1 MEIPIYQSL
10 NEFRREY
17 EFDFSGLKDI
27 SLLQYFKKLK
37 EKYENHLKNIDQN
50 ESDEINKLFS
60 RYKDFYKV
68 YLPKITH
75 LSYQF
80 EDFLDREIDMQID
93 ENDSLQ
99 FDFDP
104 YYLFEHS
111 ALINNEENTIL
122 LKKYAEIYL
131 QTVEIKNGFKLKK
144 IPFKKILDFINDLI
158 ENERVFV
165 LRGTP
170 TAQQEEPEPLTAK
183 QQQKVGLL
191 IRSGILDLL
200 REKNPRISNNQISSF
215 IELLTAEP
223 MKKTSINPHLVNSVD
238 NPKHPFY
245 LTKSLDEIDLILKK
259 FGISP
264 QAEN

>member
-1 MEIPIYQSL
+1 MEIPIYESI

-17 EFDFSGLKDI
+17 EFDFSDLKDI

-37 EKYENHLKNIDQN
+37 ENYENHLKSIDQN
-50 ESDEINKLFS
+50 ERDEIEKLFAN
-60 RYKDFYKV
+60 YNDFYKV

-80 EDFLDREIDMQID
+80 EDFLDSEIDMQID
-93 ENDSLQ
+93 ENESLK

-122 LKKYAEIYL
+122 IKKYAEIYL
-131 QTVEIKNGFKLKK
+131 QKVEIQNRFKLKRNPFIK
-144 IPFKKILDFINDLI
+144 IRDFINNLI

-170 TAQQEEPEPLTAK
+170 TAPQEEPELLTAN
-183 QQQKVGLL
+183 QQQKIGLL
-191 IRSGILDLL
+191 IRSGFIDFL
-200 REKNPRISNNQISSF
+200 REKNPKLSNNQISGF
-215 IELLTAEP
+215 IELLTTEP
-223 MKKTSINPHLVNSVD
+223 MKKTSINPHLVGSVD

-245 LTKSLDEIDLILKK
+245 SDNSLDEIDLILKQFK
-259 FGISP
+259 ISP
-264 QAEN
+264 QSEK